1 MSPGTNHNKDHE
13 LTELKRKYNEL
24 QLRVT
29 RFSAIEQEL
38 VHARNRLDREVLIYR
53 RMQQFN
59 SSALEERNETGFLK
73 LVSES
78 LIDIF
83 EVEVAFA
90 ALVHYSDPETT
101 FMDLEGFE
109 LDAVQ
114 QHHLLQ
120 YMAAKFT
127 TQPSGKVVLMKCC
140 PSDELYR
147 LIPFTNLVMT
157 RILDGEQHSTLYLL
171 GGVTEKGSVFYDAI
185 GSDREA
191 AFSVFAQQVMAHQ
204 SNRAKTQAMVERNL
218 ELKKINSELDN
229 FVYSVSHDLRSPLLA
244 IQGLIMLITS
254 VQQFNPE
261 IQTYFSMV
269 NNSVNRMDD
278 TIKEILEYSRN
289 ARLVVRKELID
300 FPLITRQIFDD
311 VKHIST
317 DLIEMELEMDGSVP
331 FYSDPSR
338 VTTLMKNI
346 IGNAVKYQR
355 HDVPKSFLRIRIRV
369 TPSEAVLEFQDNGE
383 GIQPENQARIFDMFY
398 RASNSSVGTGL
409 GLYICRE
416 IVNNLGGSISVFSE
430 PGVGSLFTV
439 ILKNLNQ

>member
-1 MSPGTNHNKDHE
+1 MSPGGNRNTDTA
-13 LTELKRKYNEL
+13 LAELKQKYDEL

-29 RFSAIEQEL
+29 RFSVIEQEL
-38 VHARNRLDREVLIYR
+38 VHARNRLDREVMIYR

-59 SSALEERNETGFLK
+59 SSALEDRNETGFLK

-90 ALVHYSDPETT
+90 ALEHTGEHAIR
-101 FMDLEGFE
+101 FMDLEGFGLPAE
-109 LDAVQ
+109 KQ
-114 QHHLLQ
+114 QALQ
-120 YMAAKFT
+120 DYLAAEFNNH
-127 TQPSGKVVLMKCC
+127 PSGKAVLLKCC
-140 PSDELYR
+140 PGDTLYQ
-147 LIPFTNLVMT
+147 LIPFTNLIMT
-157 RILDGEQHSTLYLL
+157 RIEDAGQHISLYLL

-185 GSDREA
+185 GNDREA

-204 SNRAKTQAMVERNL
+204 TNRAKTEAMVERNL

-244 IQGLIMLITS
+244 IQGLIMLITTIR
-254 VQQFNPE
+254 QFDPE
-261 IQTYFSMV
+261 IQTYFTMV

-289 ARLVVRKELID
+289 ARLSVKKELID
-300 FPLITRQIFDD
+300 FPLITRQVFDD
-311 VKHIST
+311 VKHLSA
-317 DLIEMELEMDGSVP
+317 EPLEMSLEMTGTEP
-331 FYSDPSR
+331 FYSDPYR
-338 VTTLMKNI
+338 VTTLMKNLI
-346 IGNAVKYQR
+346 SNAVKYQR
-355 HDVPKSFLRIRIRV
+355 HHDIQSFLRIRIQI
-369 TPSEAVLEFQDNGE
+369 TAAEAVLEFQDNGE
-383 GIQPENQARIFDMFY
+383 GIHPDNQARIFDMFY

-416 IVNNLGGSISVFSE
+416 IVNNLGGSISVVSE
-430 PGVGSLFTV
+430 PGAGSLFTV

>member
-1 MSPGTNHNKDHE
+1 MEFAENQNPDYA
-13 LTELKRKYNEL
+13 LLELKRKYNEL

-29 RFSAIEQEL
+29 RFSVIEQEL
-38 VHARNRLDREVLIYR
+38 VNARNSLDREVLIYR

-59 SSALEERNETGFLK
+59 SSALEDRNEREFLK

-90 ALVHYSDPETT
+90 ALDHGREPEPVL
-101 FMDLEGFE
+101 MDIEGYNLHPAQQQQLQNYLAAAFE
-109 LDAVQ
+109 A
-114 QHHLLQ
+114 
-120 YMAAKFT
+120 
-127 TQPSGKVVLMKCC
+127 QPSGKVVLLKCC
-140 PSDELYR
+140 PGDELFQLVPFSN
-147 LIPFTNLVMT
+147 LIMT
-157 RILDGEQHSTLYLL
+157 RIEDAGQQLSLYLL
-171 GGVTEKGSVFYDAI
+171 GGVTEKGSIFYDAI
-185 GSDREA
+185 GIDREA
-191 AFSVFAQQVMAHQ
+191 AFSVFAQQVLAHQ
-204 SNRAKTQAMVERNL
+204 TNRAKTQAMVERNL

-244 IQGLIMLITS
+244 IQGLVMLISS

-261 IQTYFSMV
+261 IQTYFNMV
-269 NNSVNRMDD
+269 TSSVNRMDD

-289 ARLVVRKELID
+289 ARLTVKKELID

-317 DLIEMELEMDGSVP
+317 DLIELELDMNGDVP

-338 VTTLMKNI
+338 VTTLMKNL

-355 HDVPKSFLRIRIRV
+355 HDVAQSFLRIRIKV
-369 TPSEAVLEFQDNGE
+369 SETQAVLEFQDNGE
-383 GIQPENQARIFDMFY
+383 GIHPENQPRIFEMFY

-416 IVNNLGGSISVFSE
+416 IVNNLGGTINVVSE